1 MGINNIQILK
11 IYYFSK
17 LDRNVLKNQNY
28 VIQVI
33 LYISTLMK
41 DKEGLVLC
49 KSIFVHSG
57 IVHTKKGICAAFVY
71 LASPKQTRKDGDLKS
86 AGFKAY
92 LRMCTC
98 MYIQP

>member
-1 MGINNIQILK
+1 MK

-28 VIQVI
+28 VTQVI

-49 KSIFVHSG
+49 KSILKLFVHSG

-86 AGFKAY
+86 AGFKVY

-98 MYIQP
+98 MYIKA